1 MRKNRGRLAN
11 TDLRVSTGSKVWN
24 RDRFPKQM
32 TRKMAE
38 GSLPCPSE
46 ITVKQMLATMT
57 KEMR

>member
-1 MRKNRGRLAN
+1 
-11 TDLRVSTGSKVWN
+11 
-24 RDRFPKQM
+24 M